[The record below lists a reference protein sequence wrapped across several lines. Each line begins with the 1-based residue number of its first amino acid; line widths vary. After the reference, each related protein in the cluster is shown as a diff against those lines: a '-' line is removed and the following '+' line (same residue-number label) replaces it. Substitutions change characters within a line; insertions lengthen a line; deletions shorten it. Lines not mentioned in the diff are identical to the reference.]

1 MNPIRSHKIVSAVLI
16 IVFLFI
22 VLTVESHSDQK
33 RTLAGRLPT
42 VTDST
47 VELAVDG
54 NHEVDFNVFGVIER
68 LGLSLK
74 TVVVS
79 RLVSPPQLYRGP
91 PPMSL

>member
-1 MNPIRSHKIVSAVLI
+1 MIPMRSHKIVSVVLI
-16 IVFLFI
+16 VVFLFI

-47 VELAVDG
+47 VELAVGG
-54 NHEVDFNVFGVIER
+54 NHEVDFNVFAVIER

-79 RLVSPPQLYRGP
+79 RLVSPSKLYRGP
-91 PPMSL
+91 PSVSL